1 VPLGA
6 VVDACDVDGHWCV
19 AVVVAEAR
27 DAGVLRRHL
36 KVHYAGWDVTTA
48 DWVSVADG
56 RILPPGAQTYAG
68 VCARGRA

>member
-1 VPLGA
+1 
-6 VVDACDVDGHWCV
+6 
-19 AVVVAEAR
+19 
-27 DAGVLRRHL
+27 
-36 KVHYAGWDVTTA
+36 VTTA